1 MSALSWTY
9 PQDELLAIKRAVDQQ
24 RAATPVA
31 SGLAVEQLNFSYA
44 ITGDR
49 PNWRP
54 LRAFDDGR
62 PFASAF

>member
-1 MSALSWTY
+1 M
-9 PQDELLAIKRAVDQQ
+9 LAIKRAVDQQ

-49 PNWRP
+49 PNRRP